1 MCALASSLKRLHHAC
16 RHRPGCARMRG
27 VTDDDATTS
36 DDELSTGPYA
46 LWVWIAVL
54 IVMFMGVV
62 VVIAIIQ
69 TNAQ

>member
-1 MCALASSLKRLHHAC
+1 
-16 RHRPGCARMRG
+16 MRG

-54 IVMFMGVV
+54 MVMFMGVV